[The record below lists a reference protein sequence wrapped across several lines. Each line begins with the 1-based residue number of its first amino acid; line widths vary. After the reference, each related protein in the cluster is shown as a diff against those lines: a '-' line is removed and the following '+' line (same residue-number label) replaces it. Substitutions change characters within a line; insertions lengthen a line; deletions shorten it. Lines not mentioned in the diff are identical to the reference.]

1 MGFILPHD
9 CSIDLATP
17 YWLLAALTLLI
28 AATVALLIE
37 VVILWRREGRMGAV
51 WRRRLPLALPLL
63 WATLCALLATQAF
76 GYYRDVTTPLVCGPE
91 QLCSFKGA
99 CIPVAELGSMAQL
112 ALVVAALMLGVG
124 WLAQSRLTR
133 RNARA

>member
-1 MGFILPHD
+1 MDFFLPRD

-28 AATVALLIE
+28 AATVALMIE
-37 VVILWRREGRMGAV
+37 VVILWRREGRRGAA

-63 WATLCALLATQAF
+63 WAGICALLATQAF
-76 GYYRDVTTPLVCGPE
+76 SYYRNMTTPLVCGPE

-99 CIPVAELGSMAQL
+99 CISVAELGSWAQL
-112 ALVVAALMLGVG
+112 ALAVAALMLGVG
-124 WLAQSRLTR
+124 WLAQSRLTL

>member
-1 MGFILPHD
+1 MDFFLPRD

-17 YWLLAALTLLI
+17 YWLLAAITLLI

-37 VVILWRREGRMGAV
+37 VVILWRREGRRGAA
-51 WRRRLPLALPLL
+51 WWRRLPLALPLL
-63 WATLCALLATQAF
+63 WAGICALLATQAF
-76 GYYRDVTTPLVCGPE
+76 GYYRDVTTPLVCGPG

-99 CIPVAELGSMAQL
+99 CIPVAELGSMAQF

-133 RNARA
+133 RNTHA

>member
-99 CIPVAELGSMAQL
+99 CIPVAELGSGAQL